1 MDTLTFHLHV
11 LALQYLFR
19 CIEEGAVRPPRPE
32 LDELVLTEHLMVFN
46 FSEKNY
52 DDAALAIARE
62 GQRTPLSY
70 DAAAK
75 EVNRARAAQRE
86 ILPGKEYWIP
96 SETSRGGTKAGASS
110 SSSSSRTVRVKDEVR
125 EAQLEQGARR
135 KEDPAPVR
143 TSARLSSHA
152 SSEPV
157 PGNNPLLQAPVYAVS
172 SAVLGTD
179 SLAAAS
185 SAPAAMSGRIT
196 RNSLGGRQASA
207 PETALGTSAGTG
219 SIAPPIAAEPAVQPS
234 RRSLRPASSEGGGSS
249 ASKTAKAAR
258 KAERRAAA
266 SLPAPLHKHSLRDG
280 KGKFKPLWQ
289 LQAERL
295 AASQRAG
302 EQEHAPSSSHDGASV
317 QEVVA
322 GVESSVTAEEVA
334 EMEEGE
340 DVRTNECQVRDTDAA
355 FDANMFPV
363 EEDSSSLHDEEGREV
378 RNNDGAEDRVAN
390 QDEYAGASADD
401 NSLAPSSPEH
411 SIYGGEGCGM
421 HVQEAAVH
429 DVLPHEDAQLQ
440 VDWVASAFGVSGSL
454 ADCADG
460 GSVALESAPEAES
473 VTAQAGDGTQP
484 TVDPQVQKHS
494 PPLKKRRYE
503 FAAPPAV
510 LSPQP
515 DAPSTTADFARYAT
529 LSPELSSAPE
539 VRDQPVE
546 QAPQQLPVQRSQF
559 LAAVTEESPEL
570 SDGLDSLEGVA
581 PVSEVD
587 VGGESPAPCLLST
600 STKVTRTVSDGSCSL
615 ALEALAM
622 AAEVC
627 GERGDGLQGGVVVG
641 NAGEAASPE
650 EGGGLV
656 AGPQE

>member
-1 MDTLTFHLHV
+1 
-11 LALQYLFR
+11 
-19 CIEEGAVRPPRPE
+19 VRPPRPE

-52 DDAALAIARE
+52 DDAALATARE

-96 SETSRGGTKAGASS
+96 SETSRGGTKAGSSS

-125 EAQLEQGARR
+125 EAQPEQGARR
-135 KEDPAPVR
+135 REEHPAPVR

-152 SSEPV
+152 SSEPA
-157 PGNNPLLQAPVYAVS
+157 PANNPLSQAPVYAVS
-172 SAVLGTD
+172 SAVLSTD

-185 SAPAAMSGRIT
+185 SPPAAMSGRST

-207 PETALGTSAGTG
+207 PETALGSSAGTG
-219 SIAPPIAAEPAVQPS
+219 SIAPPLAAEPAVQPS
-234 RRSLRPASSEGGGSS
+234 RRSLRPASFEGCGSS
-249 ASKTAKAAR
+249 AFKTAKAAR

-289 LQAERL
+289 LQAQRL
-295 AASQRAG
+295 AASQRAE

-317 QEVVA
+317 QEV
-322 GVESSVTAEEVA
+322 ESSATTEEVA
-334 EMEEGE
+334 EMGGGEE
-340 DVRTNECQVRDTDAA
+340 VRTNECQVGDTDAA
-355 FDANMFPV
+355 FDANTFLV
-363 EEDSSSLHDEEGREV
+363 EENSSSLHREESREM
-378 RNNDGAEDRVAN
+378 RNDGAEDRVAS

-411 SIYGGEGCGM
+411 SVYGGEGCGM
-421 HVQEAAVH
+421 DVQEASAH
-429 DVLPHEDAQLQ
+429 DVLPHEGAHLK
-440 VDWVASAFGVSGSL
+440 VDEAASSAVGVAEHASGSP
-454 ADCADG
+454 AHCADG
-460 GSVALESAPEAES
+460 ASVALESAPEAES
-473 VTAQAGDGTQP
+473 VTAQAGVGAEP
-484 TVDPQVQKHS
+484 TADSQAQKHS

-515 DAPSTTADFARYAT
+515 DAPSTTVDFARYAT

-546 QAPQQLPVQRSQF
+546 QAPEQLPVQRSQF
-559 LAAVTEESPEL
+559 LAAVTEESPEV
-570 SDGLDSLEGVA
+570 SDGLDSHEGVA

-600 STKVTRTVSDGSCSL
+600 STKVIRTVSDGSCSL

-627 GERGDGLQGGVVVG
+627 GELGNRLQSGVVVDD
-641 NAGEAASPE
+641 AGEADSPAV
-650 EGGGLV
+650 GGSV
-656 AGPQE
+656 AGLQE

>member
-1 MDTLTFHLHV
+1 
-11 LALQYLFR
+11 
-19 CIEEGAVRPPRPE
+19 VRPPRPE

-62 GQRTPLSY
+62 GQRTPLCY

-96 SETSRGGTKAGASS
+96 SETSRGGTKAGSSS

-135 KEDPAPVR
+135 REDPAPVR

-152 SSEPV
+152 SSEPA
-157 PGNNPLLQAPVYAVS
+157 PANNPLSQAPVHAVS
-172 SAVLGTD
+172 SALLGTD
-179 SLAAAS
+179 SLAAACTP
-185 SAPAAMSGRIT
+185 PAAMSGRST

-207 PETALGTSAGTG
+207 PDTVLGSPAGTG
-219 SIAPPIAAEPAVQPS
+219 SIAPPLAAEPAVQPS
-234 RRSLRPASSEGGGSS
+234 RRNLRPASSEGGGSS

-295 AASQRAG
+295 AASQRAE
-302 EQEHAPSSSHDGASV
+302 EQEQAPSSSHDGASV
-317 QEVVA
+317 QEVVD

-340 DVRTNECQVRDTDAA
+340 EVRPSEYQVRDTGAA
-355 FDANMFPV
+355 FDANTFPV
-363 EEDSSSLHDEEGREV
+363 EENSSSLHDEEDREV

-390 QDEYAGASADD
+390 QDDYAGASADD

-411 SIYGGEGCGM
+411 SVYGGEGCDM
-421 HVQEAAVH
+421 DVQEAAVH
-429 DVLPHEDAQLQ
+429 DVLPHEDAHLQ
-440 VDWVASAFGVSGSL
+440 VDEAASSAVGVAEHATDSL
-454 ADCADG
+454 ADCVDG
-460 GSVALESAPEAES
+460 DSVALESAPEAES
-473 VTAQAGDGTQP
+473 VTAQAGVGAEP
-484 TVDPQVQKHS
+484 TVDSQAQKHS

-503 FAAPPAV
+503 FAAPPAA

-515 DAPSTTADFARYAT
+515 ETPSTTADFARYAT
-529 LSPELSSAPE
+529 LSPELSSAPQ

-559 LAAVTEESPEL
+559 LAAVTEESPEV

-622 AAEVC
+622 AAEAC
-627 GERGDGLQGGVVVG
+627 GEQGDGLQGGVVAGDV
-641 NAGEAASPE
+641 GEAGSSAAV
-650 EGGGLV
+650 GGSV
-656 AGPQE
+656 AGLQE